1 MRKSILLAV
10 VGLLTG
16 AAAFPAL
23 ADLMKIVEIFP
34 GTAASPNA
42 QYIVIQMYASGQ
54 NQVGGESITLFDAAG
69 NLTSTVTFPGPV
81 SNGASQDKILI
92 ATSEAESFFGLS
104 ADLIMPASVLSAG
117 GKACWAGTVDC
128 VAWGSYSGA
137 TTGVGEPYHDISGLV
152 SGKAAIR
159 RLDRAG
165 LTTVLDAGDDTDNSY
180 NDFFDGL
187 PAPRNNARILGTTPA
202 STCGNGVLEGLEECD
217 DHNLADGDGCSST
230 CKSTP
235 VVLSIADAAIVEGNS
250 GTKTMTFTVT
260 LSSPLAVD
268 VTYDIATADR
278 VNTPTTPA
286 ATAGSDYVASSLT
299 DQVIPAGQTSKT
311 FSVPIIG
318 DTVLELNETF
328 AVNLGNVARSDGL
341 PIGVGDSQ
349 AIGTII
355 EDDQPVLSIN
365 DVSMAEGNSGTQAM
379 TFTVSLSVPSSSP
392 VTYDIATGIYGAQP
406 GVDFVAKSLTGET
419 IPAGQTSKTFT
430 VTINGDQ
437 DVEPDEGIEVTLSN
451 ASGAAISDPYGEG
464 TILNDDV
471 ATLSID
477 DVSMSEGDSG
487 TKTMTF
493 TVKADKP
500 PLQACYDIK
509 TVNGTTASGK
519 ATAGS
524 DYVAKQLTQEC
535 MYGVTSK
542 TFTVTINGDTT
553 IEGDETFNVF
563 LEHASVPVSDDH
575 AVGTI
580 VDDDGAPTLSISDAS
595 TSEGNSGTKTMT
607 FTVSLSAA
615 STSPVTYNI
624 LTASNT
630 ATGGVDYVS
639 RTLTNETIPA
649 GTLSKTFT
657 VTVNGDTTLESNETF
672 FVNVYGVVGATAVDP
687 TGVGTISNDDVSQS
701 SLSINNATVTEG
713 NSGSKTLTF
722 TVSLSAAAGS
732 AVTYNI
738 STANN
743 TATAGSDYVASSLV
757 GQSIPAGVTSKTFS
771 VTINGDTTI
780 EPNESFYVNVYGV
793 QGATVADPT
802 GVGTIANDDY
812 PSLSIN
818 NASVTEGNSGTS
830 TMTFTVS
837 LSAAASNPV
846 TYSIAT
852 ANNTAAAGSDYV
864 ASSLNGQTIPAGTT
878 SKTFSVTINGDTTVE
893 PNETFFANVYSV
905 NGATVADPT
914 GVGTIVNDDGA
925 ALRIASVST
934 GGLVDDIDDGN
945 REPVLSLHD
954 YTLLLHDTAQRICE
968 RAGAATIVAVD
979 DVENRAVLSD
989 LADATNLT
997 CSTQPHYAAV
1007 MGQGDSRGF
1016 LIQAP
1021 TTEHQGGLSVLS
1033 RPETYTDANATALSV
1048 LPAGQSRPITVLL
1061 ASAPDGTPLIR
1072 RAQARALAQRVQQH
1086 LAHAFDE
1093 NLILFGAAAV
1103 NGLVDLTIRAQ
1114 PPAGLPKFTMPSDRI
1129 LVSPAL
1135 LRQFQRAH
1143 VEFLPTRT
1151 AGEAAQYLQLQ
1162 Q

>member
-92 ATSEAESFFGLS
+92 ATTEAESFFGLS

-451 ASGAAISDPYGEG
+451 ASGAAARNCSTSVMLG
-464 TILNDDV
+464 DV
-471 ATLSID
+471 KGWCFAYQRVSPGCFSSKGKSTTHKNSQADSSINCK
-477 DVSMSEGDSG
+477 SCPNLIRKAPSAS
-487 TKTMTF
+487 F
-493 TVKADKP
+493 T
-500 PLQACYDIK
+500 
-509 TVNGTTASGK
+509 TTA
-519 ATAGS
+519 
-524 DYVAKQLTQEC
+524 
-535 MYGVTSK
+535 
-542 TFTVTINGDTT
+542 
-553 IEGDETFNVF
+553 
-563 LEHASVPVSDDH
+563 
-575 AVGTI
+575 
-580 VDDDGAPTLSISDAS
+580 
-595 TSEGNSGTKTMT
+595 
-607 FTVSLSAA
+607 LSAPKN
-615 STSPVTYNI
+615 SKSPAVA
-624 LTASNT
+624 LVRVKMA
-630 ATGGVDYVS
+630 AT
-639 RTLTNETIPA
+639 
-649 GTLSKTFT
+649 
-657 VTVNGDTTLESNETF
+657 
-672 FVNVYGVVGATAVDP
+672 
-687 TGVGTISNDDVSQS
+687 
-701 SLSINNATVTEG
+701 
-713 NSGSKTLTF
+713 
-722 TVSLSAAAGS
+722 
-732 AVTYNI
+732 
-738 STANN
+738 
-743 TATAGSDYVASSLV
+743 ASSL
-757 GQSIPAGVTSKTFS
+757 KNF
-771 VTINGDTTI
+771 TIGD
-780 EPNESFYVNVYGV
+780 
-793 QGATVADPT
+793 
-802 GVGTIANDDY
+802 
-812 PSLSIN
+812 
-818 NASVTEGNSGTS
+818 
-830 TMTFTVS
+830 
-837 LSAAASNPV
+837 
-846 TYSIAT
+846 
-852 ANNTAAAGSDYV
+852 
-864 ASSLNGQTIPAGTT
+864 
-878 SKTFSVTINGDTTVE
+878 
-893 PNETFFANVYSV
+893 
-905 NGATVADPT
+905 
-914 GVGTIVNDDGA
+914 
-925 ALRIASVST
+925 
-934 GGLVDDIDDGN
+934 
-945 REPVLSLHD
+945 
-954 YTLLLHDTAQRICE
+954 C
-968 RAGAATIVAVD
+968 
-979 DVENRAVLSD
+979 
-989 LADATNLT
+989 
-997 CSTQPHYAAV
+997 
-1007 MGQGDSRGF
+1007 
-1016 LIQAP
+1016 
-1021 TTEHQGGLSVLS
+1021 
-1033 RPETYTDANATALSV
+1033 
-1048 LPAGQSRPITVLL
+1048 
-1061 ASAPDGTPLIR
+1061 
-1072 RAQARALAQRVQQH
+1072 
-1086 LAHAFDE
+1086 
-1093 NLILFGAAAV
+1093 
-1103 NGLVDLTIRAQ
+1103 
-1114 PPAGLPKFTMPSDRI
+1114 
-1129 LVSPAL
+1129 SPAL
-1135 LRQFQRAH
+1135 PLSIAFT
-1143 VEFLPTRT
+1143 LM
-1151 AGEAAQYLQLQ
+1151 
-1162 Q
+1162 